1 VAVAIGVG
9 INTNDDQA
17 TIYGNTHVDAK
28 GTISV
33 TTANTY
39 PYLTTPSAF
48 FTGIPQNIITQG
60 MSAITNLLD
69 GTLGVASN
77 LLNTWVMAGAKTSDG
92 PATAYALSIAVN
104 TYFNTSNAVIK
115 SGAQI
120 NQDPTY
126 QTAKQ
131 SLTVGAT
138 TSMQILNVA
147 GQGKWS
153 LNPFGI
159 FFKGTNEGKSLATQA
174 SEGDIISLGGR
185 SAARSV
191 GGSVLVG
198 VVTNSTQALIE
209 AGAMVHL
216 GASGKLSMS
225 ADEEMNQVEIAQA
238 GGTVGSGGANTISF
252 AGSGLY
258 YGQTSTTYA
267 GIEANDTQGAD
278 VTGGAKATITAP
290 SGGMDVGVTGSIITG
305 DGSSTGVGFSVTV
318 DNIQRSTVA
327 FIGADPSGNAHTVPK
342 AASTLDFGD
351 VSISATTGVATLS
364 DGSTAPGLIIGI
376 AVAGTSTT
384 GQFGQSPDNP
394 TKNLTLPAN
403 FDQVDGTTGAGLAGG
418 VAINVIND
426 TTLAYMNASGTATTG
441 KLALA
446 GTNNQTMVNIS
457 GGVALAFSGK
467 VQNSGGT
474 SIAGAFSLN
483 QTTSD
488 TEAFLKA
495 ITLTSTAAAAQGSD
509 QVSLSALMEGI
520 ISSGSASLSAGNTDQ
535 GKNYALSVSVN
546 RVVDTTDAVMDDV
559 TVTQAGNVGVDAM
572 NSCTAARF

>member
-1 VAVAIGVG
+1 
-9 INTNDDQA
+9 
-17 TIYGNTHVDAK
+17 
-28 GTISV
+28 
-33 TTANTY
+33 
-39 PYLTTPSAF
+39 
-48 FTGIPQNIITQG
+48 
-60 MSAITNLLD
+60 
-69 GTLGVASN
+69 
-77 LLNTWVMAGAKTSDG
+77 
-92 PATAYALSIAVN
+92 
-104 TYFNTSNAVIK
+104 
-115 SGAQI
+115 
-120 NQDPTY
+120 
-126 QTAKQ
+126 
-131 SLTVGAT
+131 
-138 TSMQILNVA
+138 
-147 GQGKWS
+147 
-153 LNPFGI
+153 
-159 FFKGTNEGKSLATQA
+159 
-174 SEGDIISLGGR
+174 
-185 SAARSV
+185 
-191 GGSVLVG
+191 
-198 VVTNSTQALIE
+198 
-209 AGAMVHL
+209 
-216 GASGKLSMS
+216 
-225 ADEEMNQVEIAQA
+225 MNQVQIAQA

-267 GIEANDTQGAD
+267 GIVANNTQGAD
-278 VTGGAKATITAP
+278 VTGGAAATITAH

-327 FIGADPSGNAHTVPK
+327 FIGADPSGNAHTVPT

-351 VSISATTGVATLS
+351 VKISATTGVATLS

-384 GQFGQSPDNP
+384 GQFGQSPDDP
-394 TKNLTLPAN
+394 TKSLTLPAN

-488 TEAFLKA
+488 TEAFLKG
-495 ITLTSTAAAAQGSD
+495 ITLTSTAAAAAGSD

-559 TVTQAGNVGVDAM
+559 TVTQAGNVGLDAM
-572 NSCTAARF
+572 NSAQIIAVGGGCGIERLPRRCRSARLQPDCGRYGGRHSRHRPAIRDRDERRPHHRCRERQRHQRDRRLGRSGDRTGQQRHRPHGRNQHHRQQPIGVRSGQRRCDYRRNQQCRRHRRPQRDDHGHRQFGDPIDRRRVRNRAPPMSPATPA